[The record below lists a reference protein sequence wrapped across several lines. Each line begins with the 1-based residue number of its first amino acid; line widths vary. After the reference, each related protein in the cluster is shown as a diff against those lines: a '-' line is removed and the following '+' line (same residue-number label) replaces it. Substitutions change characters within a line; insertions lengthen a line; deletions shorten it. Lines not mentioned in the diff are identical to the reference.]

1 MNVNRT
7 SDGSDG
13 IFTRLAETRLFTD
26 QKFLRFRVGEN
37 LDPPPDRPMLKSR
50 CKREEG
56 GKRGGRRK
64 NTKHSLIIQL
74 LELSALS
81 VFCEIQSIRYI
92 HIDRFS
98 QKRHSCRIN
107 GYTPCCGQEKRPRL
121 NFVLERHFFL
131 LSFFFVVSNFLV
143 VLDCTE
149 TKYMDQLDN
158 FRTDVI
164 LDPKKLLYFDFVR
177 IYSYIKYLNK

>member
-1 MNVNRT
+1 M
-7 SDGSDG
+7 
-13 IFTRLAETRLFTD
+13 
-26 QKFLRFRVGEN
+26 QKRRG
-37 LDPPPDRPMLKSR
+37 
-50 CKREEG
+50 G

-74 LELSALS
+74 SELSALS

-107 GYTPCCGQEKRPRL
+107 GYIPCCGQEKRPRL

-131 LSFFFVVSNFLV
+131 LSFFFVVSNFRGTRLYRDEIYRSV
-143 VLDCTE
+143 G
-149 TKYMDQLDN
+149 QLSN
-158 FRTDVI
+158 RCNLRSKKIIFR
-164 LDPKKLLYFDFVR
+164 FC
-177 IYSYIKYLNK
+177 SYIKYLNK

>member
-74 LELSALS
+74 SELSALS

-131 LSFFFVVSNFLV
+131 LSFFFVVSNFRGTRLYRDEIYRSV
-143 VLDCTE
+143 G
-149 TKYMDQLDN
+149 QLSN
-158 FRTDVI
+158 RCNLRSKKIIIFR
-164 LDPKKLLYFDFVR
+164 FC
-177 IYSYIKYLNK
+177 SYIKYLNK

>member
-7 SDGSDG
+7 SDGADG

-37 LDPPPDRPMLKSR
+37 LDPPPNRSMIKSR

-56 GKRGGRRK
+56 GERGGRRK

-74 LELSALS
+74 SELSALS

-131 LSFFFVVSNFLV
+131 LSFFFVVSNFRDTRLYRDEIYRSV
-143 VLDCTE
+143 G
-149 TKYMDQLDN
+149 QLSN
-158 FRTDVI
+158 RCNLRSKKIIFR
-164 LDPKKLLYFDFVR
+164 FC
-177 IYSYIKYLNK
+177 SYIKYLNK

>member
-1 MNVNRT
+1 M
-7 SDGSDG
+7 
-13 IFTRLAETRLFTD
+13 
-26 QKFLRFRVGEN
+26 QKR
-37 LDPPPDRPMLKSR
+37 
-50 CKREEG
+50 
-56 GKRGGRRK
+56 RGGEKKRK
-64 NTKHSLIIQL
+64 EKKYEKYSLIIQL
-74 LELSALS
+74 SELSALS

-149 TKYMDQLDN
+149 TKYIDQVQLDN

-164 LDPKKLLYFDFVR
+164 LDPKKLYFDFVR
-177 IYSYIKYLNK
+177 I